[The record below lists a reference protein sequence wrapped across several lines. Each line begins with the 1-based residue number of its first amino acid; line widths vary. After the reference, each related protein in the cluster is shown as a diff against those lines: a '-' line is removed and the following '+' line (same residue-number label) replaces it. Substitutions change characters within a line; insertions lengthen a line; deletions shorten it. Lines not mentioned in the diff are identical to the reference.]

1 MGLLSVMLPSALTTS
16 GNGAFETCDNLT
28 SISIPASVTA
38 IGTTAFKDCPAL
50 ISLTCLVPIPL
61 VINANVFGGTTNQAA
76 CDLYTTDASSQA
88 LYEAAPVWQDFGTT
102 LSTNNFDKV
111 SFIMYPNPTSENLTI
126 TLENNVAL
134 ENVNFYNTLGQLVKT
149 SNTTTTNIS
158 ELAKGNYFVE
168 VITKQGKA
176 TKTIVI
182 K

>member
-1 MGLLSVMLPSALTTS
+1 
-16 GNGAFETCDNLT
+16 
-28 SISIPASVTA
+28 
-38 IGTTAFKDCPAL
+38 
-50 ISLTCLVPIPL
+50 
-61 VINANVFGGTTNQAA
+61 
-76 CDLYTTDASSQA
+76 
-88 LYEAAPVWQDFGTT
+88 
-102 LSTNNFDKV
+102 
-111 SFIMYPNPTSENLTI
+111 MYPNPTSENLTI